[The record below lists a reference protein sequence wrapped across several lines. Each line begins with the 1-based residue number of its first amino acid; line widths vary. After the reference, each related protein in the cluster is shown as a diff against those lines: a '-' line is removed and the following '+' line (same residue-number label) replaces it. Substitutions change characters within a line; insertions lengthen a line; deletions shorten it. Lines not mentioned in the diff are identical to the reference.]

1 MNITQNS
8 YRKSSHVKRKI
19 AIVGAGYVGTSC
31 AFAILNQKL
40 CDDMVLFDTDIAR
53 AEGEAADL
61 AHGVAF
67 SGTNMH
73 IFAGSYSDC
82 SDADIMIIAA
92 GAAQVPGETRSDARI
107 LRRNSETVKSIT
119 RSAVSA
125 GFSGIFIV
133 ATNPVDVMSS
143 IVYMHSGFPAARII
157 GSGTTLDTARL
168 RYLLGS
174 YFEVDPRNV
183 HAYVIGEHGDTE
195 FVPWSSAYIGV
206 KPIRSLCK
214 EHPLRFS
221 EKELSD
227 IEQQVRTSA
236 YKIIAAKQATSYGI
250 GMALARIIRAVFG
263 DEHSI
268 LTVSSLIEGEYGIGN
283 IWLGSPCTV
292 GGNGVIGKLK
302 IALTDEELQKIKLS
316 ADKIKKDLSA
326 AEPEKIF

>member
-1 MNITQNS
+1 MKTTQNLYGKRS
-8 YRKSSHVKRKI
+8 AVRRKI
-19 AIVGAGYVGTSC
+19 AIVGAGYVGTGC

-40 CDDMVLFDTDIAR
+40 CDELILIDIDAAR

-73 IFAGSYSDC
+73 ITAGDYSDC
-82 SDADIMIIAA
+82 ADADIMVIAA
-92 GAAQVPGETRSDARI
+92 GAAQVPGETRSDSRI
-107 LRRNSETVKSIT
+107 LRRNSETVKTIT
-119 RSAVSA
+119 QSAVSA

-143 IVYMHSGFPAARII
+143 VVYMHSGFPAARII

-168 RYLLGS
+168 RYLLGG

-206 KPIRSLCK
+206 KPLRSLCK
-214 EHPLRFS
+214 EHPLRFT
-221 EKELSD
+221 EKALLD

-236 YKIIAAKQATSYGI
+236 YKIIAAKQATNYGI

-283 IWLGSPCTV
+283 VWLGSPCTV
-292 GGNGVIGKLK
+292 GEAGVIGKLK
-302 IALTDEELQKIKLS
+302 IGLTDEELRKMKLS
-316 ADKIKKDLSA
+316 ADKIKKDISA
-326 AEPEKIF
+326 AEPERTL